1 MIEQGVDRRSEM
13 GRHPKGWAGAGV
25 GSAMLMGE
33 GIPLIENEIVARFY
47 FQKGKTV
54 HSFSF
59 SDVIKESR
67 RILKTPSE
75 YAKILNQ

>member
-1 MIEQGVDRRSEM
+1 MVKTDLLNDLERYKTEI
-13 GRHPKGWAGAGV
+13 A
-25 GSAMLMGE
+25 
-33 GIPLIENEIVARFY
+33 PLIENEIVARFY

>member
-1 MIEQGVDRRSEM
+1 MVKTDLLNDLERYKTEI
-13 GRHPKGWAGAGV
+13 A
-25 GSAMLMGE
+25 
-33 GIPLIENEIVARFY
+33 PLIENEIVARFY
-47 FQKGKTV
+47 FKKGKTV